1 MQATRRIRR
10 IRGLQR
16 ERERECARGP
26 GGRKEGE
33 RQMFRGGREGGSWLL
48 ACLLAGVAMLNNRVA
63 GTFSRNEDVYQD
75 PATGNWFTNRP
86 REAAPLY
93 PRAAEARSFVHP
105 LAPFAL
111 AETNQPEFSR
121 CRLDGG
127 RSQVSLRDDRP
138 LSLPSPSS
146 YDETFVPWI
155 CKRLRN
161 TYSDAADGGVARMV
175 SVRVNSLGSC

>member
-1 MQATRRIRR
+1 
-10 IRGLQR
+10 
-16 ERERECARGP
+16 
-26 GGRKEGE
+26 
-33 RQMFRGGREGGSWLL
+33 MFREGGELV

-93 PRAAEARSFVHP
+93 LPPCTPE
-105 LAPFAL
+105 
-111 AETNQPEFSR
+111 QP
-121 CRLDGG
+121 RLDPSFTLLLLSPWQ
-127 RSQVSLRDDRP
+127 RRISLNFRATASMEDALKCRCETTNRP
-138 LSLPSPSS
+138 TPPPSS

-161 TYSDAADGGVARMV
+161 TYSDATDGGVARMV
-175 SVRVNSLGSC
+175 YV

>member
-10 IRGLQR
+10 IRGLQS
-16 ERERECARGP
+16 ARGP

-33 RQMFRGGREGGSWLL
+33 RQMFREGGELV

-121 CRLDGG
+121 CCLDGG
-127 RSQVSLRDDRP
+127 RSQVSLRDDEP
-138 LSLPSPSS
+138 TDSSSSPSF

-175 SVRVNSLGSC
+175 YV